1 MFKCLVLFVYG
12 LLAYSSEIERE
23 GREDTEMQP
32 PHHHSRIN
40 LAELKAQI
48 VKKLGPEGSKQ
59 YFHFL
64 HRFLSLKLSK
74 VEFNKLCLRIIG
86 RENIPLHNQLIRS
99 ILRNACSAKTPPPPN
114 QKDDVL
120 KHGIQL
126 GGKDISTDGYLQNGS
141 HTIVS
146 QASGSSNLP
155 NGGDMPPLSPRKV
168 RTSLRERRTGNRGS
182 ALGPNGKATFPT
194 QSSDFN
200 VVLENGDLNPQH
212 PQGFMQQSR
221 NEIEVLVPNSAKMS
235 ILRRSPDVSAPSCSK
250 ELTERDDG
258 KDASARSPLRAPL
271 GVPLCPVSIGGA
283 HRAPPLLSSSR
294 CVGSYNSGALL
305 ESVTLREKMEEIA
318 LLQGLEG
325 VSVDSANIL
334 NHGLDAYLKGL
345 IRSCIELV
353 GSRSGHES
361 MKNNTNRHPGYL
373 KLVNGVKPG
382 HQFQIQHSGKTLE
395 MQEQRSHSPISLQDF
410 RVAMELNPRKLGE
423 DWPLLLEKICTHAF
437 EE

>member
-1 MFKCLVLFVYG
+1 
-12 LLAYSSEIERE
+12 
-23 GREDTEMQP
+23 MQP

-40 LAELKAQI
+40 LAELKAQM

-59 YFHFL
+59 YFYFL

-74 VEFNKLCLRIIG
+74 VEFNKLCLRLIG

-99 ILRNACSAKTPPPPN
+99 ILRNACSAKSPPPPN

-120 KHGIQL
+120 NHAIQF
-126 GGKDISTDGYLQNGS
+126 GAKDVPTDGYLPNGS
-141 HTIVS
+141 HTVVS
-146 QASGSSNLP
+146 QASGSSGLL
-155 NGGDMPPLSPRKV
+155 NGGDMPPLSPRKI
-168 RTSLRERRTGNRGS
+168 RTSIRDRRAGNRGS
-182 ALGPNGKATFPT
+182 ALGANGKASYPN

-200 VVLENGDLNPQH
+200 VTLENGDLNPQH
-212 PQGFMQQSR
+212 PHGFMHQSQK
-221 NEIEVLVPNSAKMS
+221 EIEISVPNSAKMS
-235 ILRRSPDVSAPSCSK
+235 ILRSADGSAPSCSR
-250 ELTERDDG
+250 EMTERDDG
-258 KDASARSPLRAPL
+258 KEASARSPLRAPL

-294 CVGSYNSGALL
+294 CTGSYNNGSLL

-318 LLQGLEG
+318 LIQGLEG

-334 NHGLDAYLKGL
+334 NYGLDTYLKGL

-353 GSRSGHES
+353 GSRSGQES
-361 MKNNTNRHPGYL
+361 TKNNTNKHPSYL

-395 MQEQRSHSPISLQDF
+395 VQEQRSHSPISLQDF